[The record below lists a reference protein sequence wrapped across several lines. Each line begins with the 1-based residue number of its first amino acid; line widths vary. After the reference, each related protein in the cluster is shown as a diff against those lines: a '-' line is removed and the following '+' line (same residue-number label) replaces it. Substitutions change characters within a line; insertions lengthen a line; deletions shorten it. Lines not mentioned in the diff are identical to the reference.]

1 MYQLF
6 DENENKVELGQVVEL
21 RDIRGLYNDDTEEE
35 FNIGDLFEVVGKHQ
49 EGEHNSAELKSLKTN
64 EIHIFDVDRCV
75 LLQAPSITK
84 NELNDLIVYASRITQ
99 NLGYLGGYEIENYL
113 KDLPP
118 HIFRRKLLSLEI
130 DLKRTLENVQT
141 ARRLAKNL

>member
-6 DENENKVELGQVVEL
+6 DENENKVELNQILQL
-21 RDIRGLYNDDTEEE
+21 RDIRGLYNDDTDEEL
-35 FNIGDLFEVVGKHQ
+35 NIGDLFYVVAKFQ
-49 EGEHNSAELKSLKTN
+49 EGEYNQAELRSLKTK

-75 LLQAPSITK
+75 LIEAPNITK
-84 NELNDLIVYASRITQ
+84 NEMNDLIVYHSRILQ
-99 NLGYLGGYEIENYL
+99 NLNYLGGYALENKIES
-113 KDLPP
+113 LPP
-118 HIFRRKLLSLEI
+118 HIFRRRLLSLEI